1 MAALMYGNEDYE
13 DLRKEQR
20 DDNWMLMLPSFGD
33 GPNTPKFWAV
43 PIPFEIGILFKVIPE
58 QFTRT
63 VMSAGGA
70 GGTAGGLSE
79 FADSMKRSIFS
90 TLGFNPIPQAV
101 RPIAE
106 SYFNYNMFT
115 QRPIVPKYME
125 TLDPVEQKK
134 DTTSPFAAGIASFLD
149 AIDNAI
155 GIVPE
160 VLQSPLHIESM
171 IRGYN
176 GTLGTYALDV
186 ADGVANLLSPG
197 KYVAPTLWDDTWVLG
212 DFLKGAEGGQ
222 KSLAYE
228 IKNESDRVVQT
239 INKLAADKDFDKLR
253 EYREENKDILAI
265 RKSALA
271 IARFMKKMRER
282 KAVIR
287 RSGMGAVQKRNEIAR
302 LDQIEAKRLRSFNE
316 NMKSRGVI

>member
-1 MAALMYGNEDYE
+1 
-13 DLRKEQR
+13 
-20 DDNWMLMLPSFGD
+20 
-33 GPNTPKFWAV
+33 
-43 PIPFEIGILFKVIPE
+43 
-58 QFTRT
+58 
-63 VMSAGGA
+63 
-70 GGTAGGLSE
+70 
-79 FADSMKRSIFS
+79 
-90 TLGFNPIPQAV
+90 
-101 RPIAE
+101 
-106 SYFNYNMFT
+106 MFT